1 MWDLTAVS
9 FIRRYWVHLIMS
21 EPYRSIPR
29 AGGPHLKKIDREHSS
44 LNVSAQPAPDFRKPR
59 FSWKKKPAFQ
69 VSYNEERGSYRVRK
83 WKSGLSDQEQGYTEL
98 SRHSTTAELA
108 SALEEAAPSMGF
120 VVLENSDT
128 GEVFMEPEVNL
139 RGDWTHEGRF
149 DRFTTFKDE
158 AAAAEYAKS
167 RQSK

>member
-1 MWDLTAVS
+1 
-9 FIRRYWVHLIMS
+9 MS

-44 LNVSAQPAPDFRKPR
+44 LNVSAPPAPDFRRPVIGRTRKPV
-59 FSWKKKPAFQ
+59 FLLSF
-69 VSYNEERGSYRVRK
+69 NEERGSYRVNS
-83 WKSGLSDQEQGYTEL
+83 WKSGQAEQEEGYTEL
-98 SRHSTTAELA
+98 SRHSTSAELA
-108 SALEEAAPSMGF
+108 TALEESAPSMGY
-120 VVLENSDT
+120 VVLENSAT

-158 AAAAEYAKS
+158 DAASAYTES
-167 RQSK
+167 RQST